1 MDPKLKNYVDPQVV
15 VRASKNIGKKEPTIE
30 RTVKNIMTK

>member
-1 MDPKLKNYVDPQVV
+1 MDPKLKNYVDPQKA
-15 VRASKNIGKKEPTIE
+15 VRAAKTIGKKEPTIE